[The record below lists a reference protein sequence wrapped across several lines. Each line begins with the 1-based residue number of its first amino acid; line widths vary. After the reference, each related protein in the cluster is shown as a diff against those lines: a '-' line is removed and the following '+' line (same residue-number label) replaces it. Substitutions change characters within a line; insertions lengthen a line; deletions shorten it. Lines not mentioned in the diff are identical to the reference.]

1 MDARIDE
8 VIEFWFGADA
18 VPTKERYM
26 RWFTKDPAFDDEIRA
41 RFGALQADAAAGTL
55 DRWQETPRGEL
66 ALLVL
71 LDQMSRNLF
80 RDDRRAFA
88 SDDVALSIAQN
99 LLRSGRA
106 KQLTTVQRAVAL
118 VPFEHAE
125 DRAAQAE
132 GVAGLSTLF
141 DEAMKNDPDSA
152 DLVKN
157 FLGYA
162 EKHRDI
168 VQRFGRFPH
177 RNTVLGRTSSVE
189 ELAFLE
195 EPGSSF

>member
-8 VIEFWFGADA
+8 VIEFWFGGTG
-18 VPTKERYM
+18 VPTQETYM
-26 RWFTKDPAFDDEIRA
+26 RWFTRDLAFDDEIRTK
-41 RFGALQADAAAGTL
+41 FGTLQADAAAGTL

-66 ALLVL
+66 ALIIL
-71 LDQMSRNLF
+71 LDQFSRNLF
-80 RDDRRAFA
+80 RDKRQAFA
-88 SDDVALSIAQN
+88 NDDVALSIAQN
-99 LLRSGRA
+99 LLRSGRT
-106 KQLTTVQRAVAL
+106 KQLTTIQRAVAL

-125 DRAAQAE
+125 DREAQAE
-132 GVAGLSTLF
+132 GVAGFSTLL
-141 DEAMKNDPDSA
+141 DDAQKSDPDA
-152 DLVKN
+152 LDMVKN

-177 RNTVLGRTSSVE
+177 RNQVLGRTSSVE
-189 ELAFLE
+189 ELAFLQ